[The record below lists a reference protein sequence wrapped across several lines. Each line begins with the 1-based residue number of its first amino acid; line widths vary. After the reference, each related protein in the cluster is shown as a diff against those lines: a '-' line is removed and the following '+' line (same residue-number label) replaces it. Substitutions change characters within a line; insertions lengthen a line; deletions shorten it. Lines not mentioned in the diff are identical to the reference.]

1 MSMYGDGTLKEQI
14 YQELKWIFQEEYG
27 DWDNSEDKLN
37 FTLNVL
43 DVLDGLFGDW

>member
-27 DWDNSEDKLN
+27 DWDNSEDKLS